1 MLRTYSE
8 LILLPTFEE
17 RFEYC
22 KCNGS
27 PMLRTY
33 SELILLPTFE
43 ERFEYC
49 KCNGSPSEITFGGHR
64 VLNQILYSSPEWKRV
79 RRQVLIRD
87 NGCDLGIAE
96 RPLSKSA
103 LVHHLN
109 PITIEQV
116 TNHDPAVFD
125 LNNLI
130 TVSLL
135 THNAIHYGALERL
148 APTSPVERKPND
160 QIPWK

>member
-1 MLRTYSE
+1 MFLRKEDAMLRTYSE

-17 RFEYC
+17 RF
-22 KCNGS
+22 K
-27 PMLRTY
+27 
-33 SELILLPTFE
+33 
-43 ERFEYC
+43 YC

-64 VLNQILYSSPEWKRV
+64 VLNQILYNSPEWKRI
-79 RRQVLIRD
+79 RRAVIIRD

-96 RPLSKSA
+96 RPLSKSI
-103 LVHHLN
+103 LIHHLN

-130 TVSLL
+130 TVSLQ

-148 APTSPVERKPND
+148 TPTSPIERKPND
-160 QIPWK
+160 QIPWR